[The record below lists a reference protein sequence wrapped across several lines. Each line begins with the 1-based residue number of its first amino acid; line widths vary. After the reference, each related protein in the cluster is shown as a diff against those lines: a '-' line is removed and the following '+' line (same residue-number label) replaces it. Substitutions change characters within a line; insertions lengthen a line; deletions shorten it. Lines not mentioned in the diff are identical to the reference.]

1 MSYNLPDSVINKLKV
16 FFDSFDFIDKVVLF
30 GSRARGDNASK
41 SDIDLC
47 IYSTHMRAKEFAE
60 LKIKLQDLPILYKID
75 IVHFE
80 SSNDE
85 LQKNISNDGKL
96 FL

>member
-1 MSYNLPDSVINKLKV
+1 
-16 FFDSFDFIDKVVLF
+16 
-30 GSRARGDNASK
+30 
-41 SDIDLC
+41 
-47 IYSTHMRAKEFAE
+47 MRAKEFAE

>member
-1 MSYNLPDSVINKLKV
+1 MIYQLETQIADILKE

-30 GSRARGDNASK
+30 GSRAKHTANPK

-47 IYSTHMRAKEFAE
+47 LYSLEMSDEQFSKLRFE
-60 LKIKLQDLPILYKID
+60 LDELPILYKLD

-80 SSNDE
+80 
-85 LQKNISNDGKL
+85 KL
-96 FL
+96 NK